1 MNRQQRRQQARAMEH
16 ENRQAERYAE
26 MIIAREKVRKGY
38 LTKIEQ
44 NGITVADLEKE
55 YKTGYDKGFSDGARP
70 MYMAMMAA
78 IALSLKELHGFG
90 KKRIVDMLR
99 KVDETIIYSL
109 ASMDLIDE
117 ALEKTGVEILF
128 EEPFDRVKEK

>member
-1 MNRQQRRQQARAMEH
+1 MNRQQRRQQERALER

-26 MIIAREKVRKGY
+26 MIIAREKARTGY
-38 LTKIEQ
+38 INKIEQ
-44 NGITVADLEKE
+44 NGITIADLEKE
-55 YKTGYDKGFSDGARP
+55 YKRGYDKGFSDGARP

-78 IALSLKELHGFG
+78 ISMALKELHGFG
-90 KKRIVDMLR
+90 KKRIVDVLR

-109 ASMDLIDE
+109 TATELIDE

>member
-1 MNRQQRRQQARAMEH
+1 MNRQQRRQQARAMER

-26 MIIAREKVRKGY
+26 MIIAREKARKGY

-90 KKRIVDMLR
+90 KKRIVDVLR

-109 ASMDLIDE
+109 TSMDLIDE
-117 ALEKTGVEILF
+117 ALEKTGLEILF